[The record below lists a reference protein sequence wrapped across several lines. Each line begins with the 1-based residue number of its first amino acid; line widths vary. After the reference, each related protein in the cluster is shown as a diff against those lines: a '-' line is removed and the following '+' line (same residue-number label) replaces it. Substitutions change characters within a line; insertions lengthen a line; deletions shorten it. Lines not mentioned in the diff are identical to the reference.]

1 MEALK
6 SERDS
11 TVSVRA
17 LEMVAQVRTGSL
29 DAFGRAEQVAL
40 QMEAA
45 MGIGILNDGE
55 RLPPEQRLAQHL
67 GVSPLTLRQS
77 LAVLRSKG
85 LVETR
90 RGRGGGSYVHGTVSV
105 SDADVKRM
113 LRAHRTDDLRDLA
126 DTAGSIAASAAR
138 LATLRS
144 DSEDVRRVRELAKRF
159 EVAKH
164 PDDLRRAN
172 SRLHIGLGV
181 ASQSRRLT
189 TLTIQLQTELSP
201 MSWGEVWDEYRFAA
215 AQHHDQLIS
224 AIEKRDTETAESIAR
239 GLFDEQGALLIDQH
253 LDLLTVEWEPA

>member
-1 MEALK
+1 MEGHK
-6 SERDS
+6 SERDNI
-11 TVSVRA
+11 VSARA
-17 LEMVAQVRTGSL
+17 LEMVAQVRAGSL

-55 RLPPEQRLAQHL
+55 RLPPEQRLAEYL

-90 RGRGGGSYVHGTVSV
+90 RGRGGGSYINGTVSV
-105 SDADVKRM
+105 SDTDVKRM

-126 DTAGSIAASAAR
+126 DTAGAVASSAAR

-144 DSEDVRRVRELAKRF
+144 DSQDIRRVRDLAERF
-159 EVAKH
+159 ERANH
-164 PDDLRRAN
+164 PDQLRRAN

-201 MSWGEVWDEYRFAA
+201 ISWGEVWDQYRFAA
-215 AQHHDQLIS
+215 ARHHDHLIS
-224 AIEKRDTETAESIAR
+224 AIEQRDTAAAERIAR
-239 GLFDEQGALLIDQH
+239 DLFDEQGALLIDQH
-253 LDLLTVEWEPA
+253 LDLLTMEWESA